1 MLTDIITVMSLA
13 RYGNIFGT
21 NMWTTGGRISSIIYA
36 GNQWPLVWLS
46 QFLRRLSQFCRTR
59 LLLSSCLSVRLF
71 AWNNSAPTGLISMK
85 FDIWLF
91 LGAFEKFL
99 KTTIYLVVS
108 VYMAFRMEQL
118 GSRWTNVDAIWVFF
132 ENLSRNSS
140 FIKIWQE

>member
-1 MLTDIITVMSLA
+1 
-13 RYGNIFGT
+13 
-21 NMWTTGGRISSIIYA
+21 
-36 GNQWPLVWLS
+36 
-46 QFLRRLSQFCRTR
+46 
-59 LLLSSCLSVRLF
+59 
-71 AWNNSAPTGLISMK
+71 MK

-91 LGAFEKFL
+91 LDAFEKLL